1 MNEGF
6 QFKQFYVRHDRCAM
20 KVGTDGVLLGALVCG
35 DDVCNRSG
43 DVLKVLDAGCGSGL
57 IALMLAQRFTAAQ
70 VWAVD
75 IDAEAAA
82 QAQANFN
89 NSPWAERMTAMCG
102 DIRALACDAALEA
115 GFDLVVSNPPFY
127 DNSPDARDA
136 ARDAARRADTLSYEQ
151 LARAASRLLRV
162 GGRFAVILPHDRS
175 GEFVHTCWLCG
186 LQHCAQTDVRTKETK
201 PLKRSVLEFVKDDTA
216 HALKTTT
223 LTLLDE
229 NGERSRQYAN
239 LCRDF
244 YLDKP

>member
-20 KVGTDGVLLGALVCG
+20 KVGTDGVLLGALACG

-57 IALMLAQRFTAAQ
+57 IALMLAQRLPAAQ

-89 NSPWAERMTAMCG
+89 NSPWAERMTAMCA

-127 DNSPDARDA
+127 DNSPDGRDA

-151 LARAASRLLRV
+151 LARAASRLLNES
-162 GGRFAVILPHDRS
+162 GRFEVILPYERS
-175 GEFVHTCWLCG
+175 EEFVHTCWLCG
-186 LQHCAQTDVRTKETK
+186 LQHCAQTDVRTKEGK
-201 PLKRSVLEFVKDDTA
+201 PLKRSVLSFKKDGIRHPVEA
-216 HALKTTT
+216 KTFT
-223 LTLLDE
+223 LMDAY
-229 NGERSRQYAN
+229 GGRSVQYRE